1 MNRFCLIILWL
12 VGLGFASDIISYEAQ
27 SAVSQEEAN
36 NIAVAGVAKQVSAD
50 VTASQKLTVSEET
63 VDSKITV
70 KENFSA
76 TSQVH
81 SDVTLKWIEIEV
93 LPKKGKNFCARATID
108 IGAVKSSVR
117 MRLGELQQEISTH
130 ESTGLKALKN
140 RQLKKAAD
148 ALSAAI
154 PKVYAYNGILD
165 DLSRF
170 MPLEESLKL
179 EHGLHDLE
187 DQLIAKLSGV
197 TLEVL
202 TKSVRYQNDAF
213 YFDVKVK
220 DDVGP
225 LKDFPIQVFQGAKLL
240 TAKQTG
246 ANGIARF
253 ELIKL
258 SKKDDALVIN
268 IYADFAEGL
277 LNNSGLNQGIVLS
290 HQFEK
295 SLDSEGGESL
305 KKFVL
310 KCSYSA
316 GVCGAVKEALK
327 SNKIDVVESDA
338 PKLKFSY
345 DSRVVRELNTS
356 NATLITYDFLISIS
370 GEEISYQKNF
380 TSAAKSKEAALLN
393 AIKKIKF

>member
-1 MNRFCLIILWL
+1 MNRLGLIVLWF
-12 VGLGFASDIISYEAQ
+12 VGLAFALDVISYEAQ

-50 VTASQKLTVSEET
+50 VSASQKLTVSEEM
-63 VDSKITV
+63 VDNKSTV

-76 TSQVH
+76 TSQVR
-81 SDVTLKWIEIEV
+81 SDVTLKWVEIEV
-93 LPKKGKNFCARATID
+93 LPKKGKNFCARATLD

-130 ESTGLKALKN
+130 ESAGFKALKN

-187 DQLIAKLSGV
+187 DQLIAKLSEV
-197 TLEVL
+197 TLEVMP
-202 TKSVRYQNDAF
+202 KSVKYQNDAL
-213 YFDVKVK
+213 YFDVKAK
-220 DDVGP
+220 DDIGP

-246 ANGIARF
+246 ANGTAHL

-268 IYADFAEGL
+268 IYADFEEGL
-277 LNNSGLNQGIVLS
+277 LNNSGLNQGVVLNYKLAKAS
-290 HQFEK
+290 
-295 SLDSEGGESL
+295 DSEGETSL

-310 KCSYSA
+310 KCPYST

-327 SNKIDVVESDA
+327 SNKVDVVEADA

-345 DSRVVRELNTS
+345 DSRVVRELKTS
-356 NATLITYDFLISIS
+356 NATLITYDFLISIV
-370 GEEISYQKNF
+370 GEEFSYQKNF

>member
-1 MNRFCLIILWL
+1 
-12 VGLGFASDIISYEAQ
+12 
-27 SAVSQEEAN
+27 
-36 NIAVAGVAKQVSAD
+36 
-50 VTASQKLTVSEET
+50 
-63 VDSKITV
+63 
-70 KENFSA
+70 
-76 TSQVH
+76 
-81 SDVTLKWIEIEV
+81 
-93 LPKKGKNFCARATID
+93 
-108 IGAVKSSVR
+108 

-130 ESTGLKALKN
+130 ESAGFKALKN

-187 DQLIAKLSGV
+187 DQLIAKLSEV
-197 TLEVL
+197 TLEVMP
-202 TKSVRYQNDAF
+202 KSVKYQNDAL
-213 YFDVKVK
+213 YFDVKAK

-246 ANGIARF
+246 ANGIAHL

-268 IYADFAEGL
+268 IYADFEEGL
-277 LNNSGLNQGIVLS
+277 LNNSGLNQGVVLNYKLAKAS
-290 HQFEK
+290 
-295 SLDSEGGESL
+295 DSEGETSL

-327 SNKIDVVESDA
+327 SNKIDVVEADA

-345 DSRVVRELNTS
+345 DSRIVRELKTS
-356 NATLITYDFLISIS
+356 NATLITYDFLISIA
-370 GEEISYQKNF
+370 GEEFSYQKNF

>member
-1 MNRFCLIILWL
+1 MNRLGLIVLWF
-12 VGLGFASDIISYEAQ
+12 VGLAFALDLISYEAQ

-50 VTASQKLTVSEET
+50 VSASQKLTVSEEM
-63 VDSKITV
+63 VDNKSTV

-76 TSQVH
+76 TSQVR
-81 SDVTLKWIEIEV
+81 SDVTLKWVEIEV
-93 LPKKGKNFCARATID
+93 LPKKGKNFCARATLD

-130 ESTGLKALKN
+130 ESAGFKALKN

-187 DQLIAKLSGV
+187 DQLIAKLSEV
-197 TLEVL
+197 TLEVMP
-202 TKSVRYQNDAF
+202 KSVKYQNDAL
-213 YFDVKVK
+213 YFDVKAK
-220 DDVGP
+220 DDIGP

-246 ANGIARF
+246 ANGTAHL

-268 IYADFAEGL
+268 IYADFEEGL
-277 LNNSGLNQGIVLS
+277 LNNSGLNQGVVLNYKLAKAS
-290 HQFEK
+290 
-295 SLDSEGGESL
+295 DSEGETSL

-310 KCSYSA
+310 KCPYST

-327 SNKIDVVESDA
+327 SNKVDVVEADA

-345 DSRVVRELNTS
+345 DSRVVRELKTS
-356 NATLITYDFLISIS
+356 NATLITYDFLISIV
-370 GEEISYQKNF
+370 GEEFSYQKNF

>member
-1 MNRFCLIILWL
+1 MNRLGLIVLWF
-12 VGLGFASDIISYEAQ
+12 VGLAFALDVISYEAQ

-50 VTASQKLTVSEET
+50 VSASQKLTVSEEM
-63 VDSKITV
+63 VDNKSTV

-76 TSQVH
+76 TSQVR
-81 SDVTLKWIEIEV
+81 SDVTLKWVEIEV
-93 LPKKGKNFCARATID
+93 LPKKGKNFCARATLD

-130 ESTGLKALKN
+130 ESAGFKALKN

-187 DQLIAKLSGV
+187 DQLIAKLSEV
-197 TLEVL
+197 TLEVMP
-202 TKSVRYQNDAF
+202 KSVKYQNDAL
-213 YFDVKVK
+213 YFDVKAK
-220 DDVGP
+220 DDIGP
-225 LKDFPIQVFQGAKLL
+225 LKDFPIQFFQGAKLL

-246 ANGIARF
+246 ANGIAHL

-268 IYADFAEGL
+268 IYADFEEGL
-277 LNNSGLNQGIVLS
+277 LNNSGLNQGVVLNYKLAKAS
-290 HQFEK
+290 
-295 SLDSEGGESL
+295 DSEGETSL

-310 KCSYSA
+310 KCPYST

-327 SNKIDVVESDA
+327 SNKVDVVEADA

-345 DSRVVRELNTS
+345 DSRVVRELKTS
-356 NATLITYDFLISIS
+356 NATLITYDFLISIV
-370 GEEISYQKNF
+370 GEEFSYQKNF